1 MTTKSV
7 RVRSNLWL
15 GYANMFHAKRHSRQ
29 RMINYVLTI
38 TNLKMDFFQE
48 TSIYKVFAQN
58 TLVISL
64 ENVTT

>member
-1 MTTKSV
+1 
-7 RVRSNLWL
+7 
-15 GYANMFHAKRHSRQ
+15 MFHAKRHSRQ